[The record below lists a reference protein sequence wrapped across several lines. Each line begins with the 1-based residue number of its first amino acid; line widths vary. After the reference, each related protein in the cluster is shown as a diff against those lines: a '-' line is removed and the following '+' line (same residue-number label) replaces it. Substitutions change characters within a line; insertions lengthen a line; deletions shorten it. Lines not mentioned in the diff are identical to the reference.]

1 MRISDWSSDVCSSDL
16 RGRLKRSLVLRR
28 LFRCFVI
35 FRVQDVDFGLQRLA
49 ARLLLI
55 VLRLIGGFD
64 LLRRGTE
71 GVRAR
76 GGDTDVGDADTLRL
90 RESGGRHYG
99 RNRQRGDRQRGSGKD
114 FLHQNWVPT
123 LNEKRLVSSPSSLRR
138 A

>member
-1 MRISDWSSDVCSSDL
+1 MIRQPPRSTRTDTLFPYTTLFRSVDL
-16 RGRLKRSLVLRR
+16 CLIGRL
-28 LFRCFVI
+28 
-35 FRVQDVDFGLQRLA
+35 
-49 ARLLLI
+49 
-55 VLRLIGGFD
+55 D
-64 LLRRGTE
+64 LLRRGLK

-76 GGDTDVGDADTLRL
+76 GGDADVGNADALGL
-90 RESGGRHYG
+90 CESRGRQHG